1 MKLSNAEVKR
11 QNKIAVYRQV
21 LRVGRITKPELSAQ
35 LRLSLPTVGQII
47 TELMEAGLVAED
59 GAAESLGGRR
69 ALYYVPVLDKLALGV
84 DITQNHVS
92 LALVDLSGQ
101 VVAHKRTKLVFA
113 NEPGYNDRVNAQIH
127 SFLEENRID
136 PACLIGIGC
145 SMPGIVS
152 ADRKSLRISHIL
164 KVTPEKPFS
173 FQPDMPCQMLCFND
187 ADAIGS
193 NKVGG
198 IVGEAL
204 RNVPTQG
211 QLAWWSAIPRT
222 GWRPSLS
229 CP

>member
-92 LALVDLSGQ
+92 LALVNLSGQ
-101 VVAHKRTKLVFA
+101 VVTHKRTKLVLPMNPDTTIA
-113 NEPGYNDRVNAQIH
+113 
-127 SFLEENRID
+127 L
-136 PACLIGIGC
+136 
-145 SMPGIVS
+145 MPRFT
-152 ADRKSLRISHIL
+152 AFWR
-164 KVTPEKPFS
+164 
-173 FQPDMPCQMLCFND
+173 
-187 ADAIGS
+187 
-193 NKVGG
+193 
-198 IVGEAL
+198 
-204 RNVPTQG
+204 
-211 QLAWWSAIPRT
+211 RT
-222 GWRPSLS
+222 GSTRHA
-229 CP
+229 